1 MTPWTVAQQAFLL
14 HGDSPGKN
22 TGVSCY
28 ALLQEIFPTQGSNPG
43 SCIAGEFFTNELRGG
58 PQMLISII
66 FFFRH
71 LQSFLGQKIKIL
83 MACHLPPY
91 QDFLSLQSYII
102 LSVQIGPASLEG
114 FGHLYQN

>member
-1 MTPWTVAQQAFLL
+1 
-14 HGDSPGKN
+14 
-22 TGVSCY
+22 
-28 ALLQEIFPTQGSNPG
+28 
-43 SCIAGEFFTNELRGG
+43 
-58 PQMLISII
+58 MLISII